1 MKRKQWICWE
11 GVKPVLITARKGGG
25 ITDNKE
31 GIELRAKPS
40 YSGAQPVKKSQ
51 TLKKLGS
58 AI

>member
-40 YSGAQPVKKSQ
+40 YSGAQPVNKKSN
-51 TLKKLGS
+51 LKKS
-58 AI
+58 R